1 MNMLKPEKIKER
13 LNVEA
18 SKWTEKVAL
27 AAAIGVTGIA
37 IWAAVKTVN
46 TVRKKLD
53 TLDLTL
59 DDIEWDGK

>member
-18 SKWTEKVAL
+18 GKWTEKVAL

-53 TLDLTL
+53 ILDLTL

>member
-1 MNMLKPEKIKER
+1 MKDKIKEQ
-13 LNVEA
+13 LTIHA
-18 SKWTEKVAL
+18 GKWTDKVAL

-46 TVRKKLD
+46 TVKKKLD